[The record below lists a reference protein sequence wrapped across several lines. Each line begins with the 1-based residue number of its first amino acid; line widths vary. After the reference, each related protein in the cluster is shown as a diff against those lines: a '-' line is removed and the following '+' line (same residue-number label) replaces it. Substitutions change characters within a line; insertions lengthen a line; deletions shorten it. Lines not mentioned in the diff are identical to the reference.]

1 MKGKDFV
8 TGLEAGARDID
19 DLLNLSLKL
28 KKHQKSDAKARPLN
42 GMSVAVIFEKPSTR
56 TRVSFEV
63 GLFQLGAHSVVLSGR
78 DMQLGRGETIED
90 TGRVLARYC
99 DAIVIRTFE
108 QAKLEALARA
118 ATVPVINALSDLYHP
133 CQALADMLTIRER
146 RGNLAG
152 LKLAYFGDGNNVCHS
167 LLLASATAGMNMTVA
182 CPADYQPAPAVLA
195 IANKL
200 AIDSGSQIVI
210 TDDARAAADKA
221 DALYTDVWV
230 SMGQE
235 DEKSARLTALAPYR
249 IDEAI
254 LGAAKSDALVM
265 HCLPAHRGQE
275 ISAAVLDG
283 PNSVILDQAEN
294 RLHAQKALMVM
305 LMKPRGER

>member
-8 TGLEAGARDID
+8 TGLEADAL
-19 DLLNLSLKL
+19 DLDELLALSLQL
-28 KKHQKSDAKARPLN
+28 KEEQKKGVETQPLKN
-42 GMSVAVIFEKPSTR
+42 MSIAVIFEKPSTR

-63 GLFQLGAHSVVLSGR
+63 GLAQMGAHPVVLSGR

-99 DAIVIRTFE
+99 DAIVIRTFA
-108 QAKLEALARA
+108 QDKLEALAQA
-118 ATVPVINALSDLYHP
+118 AAVPVVNALSDLYHP

-146 RGNLAG
+146 RGGLAG

-167 LLLASATAGMNMTVA
+167 LLIAAATAGMNMTVA
-182 CPADYQPAPAVLA
+182 CPDGYQPDPKVIA
-195 IANKL
+195 IANRL
-200 AIDSGSQIVI
+200 AEESGAEIAV
-210 TDDARAAADKA
+210 TEDASAAADKA

-235 DEKSARLTALAPYR
+235 AEKDARLTALSPYR

-254 LGAAKSDALVM
+254 LATAKADALVM
-265 HCLPAHRGQE
+265 HCLPAHRGEE
-275 ISAAVLDG
+275 ITGAVLDG
-283 PNSVILDQAEN
+283 PNSVIFDQAEN
-294 RLHAQKALMVM
+294 RLHAQKALMVT
-305 LMKPRGER
+305 LMEQRGGR